1 MTFRQRAMGRIIP
14 RCVQLTIRPLSVAF
28 HMGIHGAGMMLNGG
42 KTSLN
47 RGHELQLLRRY
58 NGEHRVLFEPI
69 HEGHSRVFPELGRNL
84 HHQMSLMNNPGYRSL
99 SDSIRKPGR

>member
-1 MTFRQRAMGRIIP
+1 MAFRQRAMGRIIP

-28 HMGIHGAGMMLNGG
+28 HMGIHGVGMMLNGG

-47 RGHELQLLRRY
+47 RGHELQLLRKY

-69 HEGHSRVFPELGRNL
+69 HEVTAESFPNL
-84 HHQMSLMNNPGYRSL
+84 EEICTTKCP
-99 SDSIRKPGR
+99 